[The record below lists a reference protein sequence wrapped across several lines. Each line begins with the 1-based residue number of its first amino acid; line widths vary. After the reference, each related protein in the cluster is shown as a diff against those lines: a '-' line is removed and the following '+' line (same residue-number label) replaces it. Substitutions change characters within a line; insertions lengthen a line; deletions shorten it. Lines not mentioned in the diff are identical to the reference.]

1 MLETHCSNDV
11 RIAVGILDPLEAVSG
26 ADTPLATLAFM
37 WQRPPSAEVVYGR
50 SLTAAAAAMI
60 SLDGGLR
67 ACTGP
72 REGRGKRSGRSV
84 DLEEFSSCVA
94 TYFRTELVR
103 NAVEIQLLFSAQH
116 RKGEATLDRN
126 ATIA

>member
-1 MLETHCSNDV
+1 MLETDCSNDV

-72 REGRGKRSGRSV
+72 PLPREGTREGGRGGGRSV
-84 DLEEFSSCVA
+84 DLKNSRV
-94 TYFRTELVR
+94 V
-103 NAVEIQLLFSAQH
+103 
-116 RKGEATLDRN
+116 
-126 ATIA
+126 

>member
-72 REGRGKRSGRSV
+72 REGR
-84 DLEEFSSCVA
+84 
-94 TYFRTELVR
+94 
-103 NAVEIQLLFSAQH
+103 
-116 RKGEATLDRN
+116 KGEERRAVSGLGRILELCSHIFQDRVGSQCGRN
-126 ATIA
+126 STAI

>member
-1 MLETHCSNDV
+1 MH
-11 RIAVGILDPLEAVSG
+11 
-26 ADTPLATLAFM
+26 
-37 WQRPPSAEVVYGR
+37 R
-50 SLTAAAAAMI
+50 SAAAE
-60 SLDGGLR
+60 GR
-67 ACTGP
+67 N
-72 REGRGKRSGRSV
+72 EGRGKRRRAVSG
-84 DLEEFSSCVA
+84 LEEFSSCVA